1 MGHLLYH
8 RKPRLQRSDDHL
20 TKWES
25 LQNYKSLYGIFMT
38 AFRNK
43 KQSQILNKITSSDLH
58 SALLV
63 I

>member
-43 KQSQILNKITSSDLH
+43 KTQPNS
-58 SALLV
+58 
-63 I
+63 